1 MKNCKY
7 IPKRFYPL
15 VKNNILAQMGIE
27 RSEIK
32 LETLEKIE
40 SNKRIPVEVLMSVI
54 CWEDTKEGTAAWYAA
69 YNGDFSKLEKY
80 LEL

>member
-1 MKNCKY
+1 MKNYKY

-15 VKNNILAQMGIE
+15 VKNNILAQMDE
-27 RSEIK
+27 DRSAIK
-32 LETLEKIE
+32 LKVLEEIE
-40 SNKRIPVEVLMSVI
+40 SNKRILVEVLIEVI
-54 CWEDTKEGTAAWYAA
+54 CWVDTKEGTNAWHNA

>member
-1 MKNCKY
+1 M
-7 IPKRFYPL
+7 
-15 VKNNILAQMGIE
+15 VKNNILDQLDRE

-40 SNKRIPVEVLMSVI
+40 SNKRISVEVLMNVI
-54 CWEDTKEGTAAWYAA
+54 CWADTKEGTNAWYNA
-69 YNGDFSKLEKY
+69 YKGDFSKLEKY

>member
-27 RSEIK
+27 RSPIK

-40 SNKRIPVEVLMSVI
+40 SNKRIPVEILINVFS
-54 CWEDTKEGTAAWYAA
+54 WADTKEGSAAWYNA

>member
-15 VKNNILAQMGIE
+15 LKNNILAQMDIE
-27 RSEIK
+27 RSAIK
-32 LETLEKIE
+32 LEVLEKIE
-40 SNKRIPVEVLMSVI
+40 SNKRIPVEVLINVI
-54 CWEDTKEGTAAWYAA
+54 SWADTKEGSSAWYFA

>member
-1 MKNCKY
+1 MKNYKY

-15 VKNNILAQMGIE
+15 VKNNILAQMDIE

-32 LETLEKIE
+32 LKVLEEIE
-40 SNKRIPVEVLMSVI
+40 SNKRISVKVLMDVI
-54 CWEDTKEGTAAWYAA
+54 CWADTKEGTTAWYAA
-69 YNGDFSKLEKY
+69 YSGDFSKLEKY

>member
-1 MKNCKY
+1 M
-7 IPKRFYPL
+7 I
-15 VKNNILAQMGIE
+15 KNNILAQMDRE

-40 SNKRIPVEVLMSVI
+40 SNKRISVEVLINII
-54 CWEDTKEGTAAWYAA
+54 CWADTKEGTNAWYNA
-69 YNGDFSKLEKY
+69 YCGDFSKLEKY

>member
-15 VKNNILAQMGIE
+15 VKNNILDQLDRE

-40 SNKRIPVEVLMSVI
+40 SNKRISVKVLMDVI
-54 CWEDTKEGTAAWYAA
+54 CWADTKEGTNAWYYA
-69 YNGDFSKLEKY
+69 YSGDFSKLEKY

>member
-1 MKNCKY
+1 MKSYKY

-15 VKNNILAQMGIE
+15 LKNNILAQMGE
-27 RSEIK
+27 DRSAIK
-32 LETLEKIE
+32 LKVLEEIE
-40 SNKRIPVEVLMSVI
+40 SNKRISVEVLIEVI
-54 CWEDTKEGTAAWYAA
+54 CWADTKEGTNVWYKA

>member
-1 MKNCKY
+1 MKNYKY

-15 VKNNILAQMGIE
+15 IKNNILAQMGVE
-27 RSEIK
+27 RSAIK
-32 LETLEKIE
+32 LKVLEEID
-40 SNKRIPVEVLMSVI
+40 SNKRISLEVLMSI
-54 CWEDTKEGTAAWYAA
+54 FSWADTKEGSTAWYKA